1 MSLLHGEVFQWGAT
15 DAQMR
20 LIYREPANPIVQGIW
35 TLEHRISKSHD
46 WTPSYEF
53 GMTEF
58 LQEDFEVM
66 NYATSSRRTSFFTWS
81 IVCLK
86 MVLDRDLE
94 DITGAMIL
102 TGKSV
107 KRRLFGESEVVV
119 ECSNESQ
126 RVAALSEH
134 FGIDLSK
141 RGTSKYQGYFDRS
154 QRRLEASKDKESERR
169 GAGL

>member
-1 MSLLHGEVFQWGAT
+1 MPLLHGELSQWGAT

-35 TLEHRISKSHD
+35 TLEHRISKLHN

-58 LQEDFEVM
+58 LLEDFEVL

-86 MVLDRDLE
+86 MILDRDLDE
-94 DITGAMIL
+94 ITGAMIL
-102 TGKSV
+102 TDKTV
-107 KRRLFGESEVVV
+107 KRRLFGESKLIV
-119 ECSNESQ
+119 ECTRENE
-126 RVAALSEH
+126 RVAALKEH

-141 RGTSKYQGYFDRS
+141 REQASIKGTLTD
-154 QRRLEASKDKESERR
+154 LKE
-169 GAGL
+169 G

>member
-1 MSLLHGEVFQWGAT
+1 MPLLHGEVSQWGAT

-35 TLEHRISKSHD
+35 TLKHRISMLHD

-58 LQEDFEVM
+58 LLEDFEVM
-66 NYATSSRRTSFFTWS
+66 NYATSSGRTSFFTWS

-86 MVLDRDLE
+86 MVLDRDLD

-102 TGKSV
+102 TGKTV

-126 RVAALSEH
+126 RVAALNEH
-134 FGIDLSK
+134 FGIGLSK
-141 RGTSKYQGYFDRS
+141 REQASIKGTLTD
-154 QRRLEASKDKESERR
+154 LKD
-169 GAGL
+169 G

>member
-1 MSLLHGEVFQWGAT
+1 MPLLHGEVSQWGAT
-15 DAQMR
+15 DSEMR

-81 IVCLK
+81 IICLK
-86 MVLDRDLE
+86 MVLDRGLE

-107 KRRLFGESEVVV
+107 KRRIFGESEVVI
-119 ECSNESQ
+119 ECSNESE
-126 RVAALSEH
+126 RVAALSEY
-134 FGIDLSK
+134 FGIYFSK
-141 RGTSKYQGYFDRS
+141 REQAGIKGTLTD
-154 QRRLEASKDKESERR
+154 LKD
-169 GAGL
+169 G

>member
-1 MSLLHGEVFQWGAT
+1 MPLLHGEVSQWGAT

-35 TLEHRISKSHD
+35 TLEHRISRLHD

-58 LQEDFEVM
+58 LLEDFEVM
-66 NYATSSRRTSFFTWS
+66 NYATSSGMTSFFTWS

-86 MVLDRDLE
+86 MVLDRDLD

-102 TGKSV
+102 TGKTV

-126 RVAALSEH
+126 RVTALNEH

-141 RGTSKYQGYFDRS
+141 REQASIKGTLTD
-154 QRRLEASKDKESERR
+154 LKD
-169 GAGL
+169 G